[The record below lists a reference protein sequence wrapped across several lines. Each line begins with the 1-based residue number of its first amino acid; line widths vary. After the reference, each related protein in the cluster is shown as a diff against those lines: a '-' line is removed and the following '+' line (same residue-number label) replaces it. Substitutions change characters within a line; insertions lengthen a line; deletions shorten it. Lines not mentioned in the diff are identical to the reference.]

1 MSLPA
6 DGGRELVHQ
15 PRAPRP
21 WSGACLSARALLS
34 PRGAPWDRAPSAHR
48 SHLLWSAPHGGSVP
62 SLSRLPTPSRG
73 IPRWRS
79 RFLRH
84 HAVPTPGHS
93 GLPTP
98 SPPHPSVLPAL
109 PTCAERPPR
118 VTRRP
123 ARLSPRPSS
132 SSSPARPPPPP
143 SSKCLQPLCSLTF
156 CSEIILDLQKGAET
170 QSQEAPSACVPC
182 PPTPGMT
189 SPGTRIKT
197 PIRTV
202 PVPHSRGTS

>member
-1 MSLPA
+1 MP
-6 DGGRELVHQ
+6 G
-15 PRAPRP
+15 
-21 WSGACLSARALLS
+21 
-34 PRGAPWDRAPSAHR
+34 
-48 SHLLWSAPHGGSVP
+48 
-62 SLSRLPTPSRG
+62 
-73 IPRWRS
+73 RS
-79 RFLRH
+79 RSAVSQRCPVGPSPVRPPQSPALERTPRRLRPFPVSPPHSFPGHPEMAFSCFLRH

-109 PTCAERPPR
+109 PTRAERPPR

>member
-1 MSLPA
+1 MPGRSRSAVSQRCPVGPSPVRPPQSPA
-6 DGGRELVHQ
+6 LERT
-15 PRAPRP
+15 PRRLRP
-21 WSGACLSARALLS
+21 FPVSPPHSSHSSPGHPEMAFSFPQTPCRPH
-34 PRGAPWDRAPSAHR
+34 PRGTPGSPPR
-48 SHLLWSAPHGGSVP
+48 LL
-62 SLSRLPTPSRG
+62 LPT
-73 IPRWRS
+73 
-79 RFLRH
+79 
-84 HAVPTPGHS
+84 
-93 GLPTP
+93 
-98 SPPHPSVLPAL
+98 PPHPSVLPAL
-109 PTCAERPPR
+109 PTRAERPPR